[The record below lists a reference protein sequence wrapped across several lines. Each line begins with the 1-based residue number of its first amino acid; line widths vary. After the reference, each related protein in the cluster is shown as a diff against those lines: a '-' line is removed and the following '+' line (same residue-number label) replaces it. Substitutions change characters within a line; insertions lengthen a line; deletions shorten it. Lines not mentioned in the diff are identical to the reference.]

1 MIKNIVFDLGNVL
14 ISFRPSEFFDK
25 KKYPENIKA
34 KILSDI
40 FGSKEWGMLDN
51 GEINTPEVID
61 AIALK
66 SSLKKEEIAHIF
78 NLRTKLM
85 FPLDQNVRLLPGLK
99 KRGFRLYFL
108 SNFPMDIFEEVKTGY
123 YFFKYFDG
131 GIISAEAKFSKPDS
145 RIYVILLEKYSLI
158 PKECLY
164 IDDLEINV
172 KAAEAAGMKGLV
184 TLGSLEISKEIES
197 ALNSSF
203 QTAKFKDIRPDK

>member
-40 FGSKEWGMLDN
+40 FDSKEWSMLDN
-51 GEINTPEVID
+51 GEINTSEVID

-78 NLRTKLM
+78 NLRTELM
-85 FPLDQNVRLLPGLK
+85 FPLDQNVRLLPELQK
-99 KRGFRLYFL
+99 QGFRLYFL
-108 SNFPMDIFEEVKTGY
+108 SNFPMDVFEEVKTGY

-131 GIISAEAKFSKPDS
+131 GIISAEVKFSKPDS
-145 RIYVILLEKYSLI
+145 RIYEILLEKYSLI
-158 PKECLY
+158 PEECLY
-164 IDDLEINV
+164 IDDLERNV
-172 KAAEAAGMKGLV
+172 KAAEAVGMKGLV
-184 TLGSLEISKEIES
+184 TFGSQEISKEIEN
-197 ALNSSF
+197 ALNLH
-203 QTAKFKDIRPDK
+203 IL

>member
-25 KKYPENIKA
+25 KNYPENIKTT
-34 KILSDI
+34 ILSDI
-40 FGSKEWGMLDN
+40 FGSKEWAMMDN
-51 GEINTPEVID
+51 GEINTTEAIE

-66 SSLKKEEIAHIF
+66 SSLKREEIAHIF
-78 NLRTKLM
+78 NLRTELM
-85 FPLDQNVRLLPGLK
+85 FPLDPNVKLLPELK

-131 GIISAEAKFSKPDS
+131 GIISSEAKFSKPDS
-145 RIYVILLEKYSLI
+145 RIYEILLKKYSLI
-158 PKECLY
+158 PEECLY

-184 TLGSLEISKEIES
+184 TFGSLEVSKDLEK
-197 ALNSSF
+197 ALILSSG
-203 QTAKFKDIRPDK
+203 

>member
-14 ISFRPSEFFDK
+14 ISFRPSEFFNK
-25 KKYPENIKA
+25 KNYPENIKT

-51 GEINTPEVID
+51 GEISTPEAIN

-78 NLRTKLM
+78 NLRTELM
-85 FPLDQNVRLLPGLK
+85 FPLDQNVRLLPELK
-99 KRGFRLYFL
+99 KQGFRLYFL
-108 SNFPMDIFEEVKTGY
+108 SNFPMDIFEEIKTGY

-131 GIISAEAKFSKPDS
+131 GVISAEAKFSKPDS
-145 RIYVILLEKYSLI
+145 RIYEILLEKNSLI
-158 PKECLY
+158 PGECLY

-172 KAAEAAGMKGLV
+172 KAAKAAGMKGLV
-184 TLGSLEISKEIES
+184 TFGSQEISKEIED
-197 ALNSSF
+197 ALNLSSG
-203 QTAKFKDIRPDK
+203 